1 MLSPPVLADAAPYV
15 LRGRTLAPGTV
26 KLTLPVPVNRRERL
40 LLAATVA
47 VFTIGCPGA
56 GLLTRAVPL
65 ASAMGVLAAAA
76 MVVGLIG
83 VGFVV
88 RPLIVRPAP
97 LQVVVDANRGSCLFT
112 TGSFE
117 PGQPLP
123 EPDGWNVWSRPLRL
137 RAREITARNALD
149 GSEWRGHAL
158 VLESTVPAFILA
170 CGSLWSPDVVDD
182 VTGSACG
189 LAAVAR
195 PGKPIRAI
203 WTPRSGG

>member
-1 MLSPPVLADAAPYV
+1 MFSPPVLADAAPYA
-15 LRGRTLAPGTV
+15 LRGHALAPGTV

-47 VFTIGCPGA
+47 VFAIGCPAA

-65 ASAMGVLAAAA
+65 TSAADVLA

-83 VGFVV
+83 VGFAV
-88 RPLIVRPAP
+88 RPLIVRPSP
-97 LQVVVDANRGSCLFT
+97 LHVVIDANRGTCLFA
-112 TGSFE
+112 TGSFG
-117 PGQPLP
+117 PAQPLP

-137 RAREITARNALD
+137 RTREITARNGPD

-170 CGSLWSPDVVDD
+170 CGSLSSPDVIDD
-182 VTGSACG
+182 ATGNACG
-189 LAAVAR
+189 LLAVAS
-195 PGKPIRAI
+195 PGKPVRAT